1 VKAIRVLIVDD
12 HAVLR
17 DGLRALLAAAAGI
30 EVVGTV
36 ANGRE
41 AVRSAVALAPDVV
54 LMDVAMPDLNGVE
67 ATAQVKAKLPGVRV
81 IALSMHGDAEYVH
94 RALEAG
100 AAGYLLKES
109 AADEVIAAVRAVHV
123 GKVYLTAAVA
133 GYGRSRGSGPLASL
147 SARERQVLQLV
158 VEGCTSAEIGAKLH
172 LSPKSI
178 ETYRGRLMRK
188 LRVTDLPALVK
199 FAVQHGITPPG

>member
-109 AADEVIAAVRAVHV
+109 AARSTSPPPWPGTAGREARGRWRASLRAS
-123 GKVYLTAAVA
+123 GRCSSLWWKGAPAPRSGPSFTCRPNRSRPTAA
-133 GYGRSRGSGPLASL
+133 G
-147 SARERQVLQLV
+147 
-158 VEGCTSAEIGAKLH
+158 
-172 LSPKSI
+172 
-178 ETYRGRLMRK
+178 
-188 LRVTDLPALVK
+188 
-199 FAVQHGITPPG
+199 